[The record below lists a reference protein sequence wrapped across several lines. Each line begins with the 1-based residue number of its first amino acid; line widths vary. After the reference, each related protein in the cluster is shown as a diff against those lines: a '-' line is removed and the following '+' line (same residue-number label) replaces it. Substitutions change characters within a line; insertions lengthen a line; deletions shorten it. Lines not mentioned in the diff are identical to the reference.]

1 MKNKLYIFLF
11 LGLALF
17 FYSCDENFEEI
28 NVDPTTASQIDL
40 KYKFPTAVLYAS
52 GQRYESWRGNLIYSS
67 TMIQHLANTQG
78 YWNGDKYT
86 YSSGYAEAFWTAQY
100 PQTIKTIEDMKYQM
114 EAAGDT
120 LSADYG
126 MVRVLRVFA
135 YHRLTDLYGDIPYS
149 EAGKAY
155 IEGDLRPKY
164 DLQEDIYADMLKELE
179 ESAELLDGSTPSSL
193 TSADLIYNGDVSK
206 WQKWAYSLMLRLGL
220 RMTKVDE
227 AAAQEWA
234 EKAIAGGV
242 MESNDDIAYVVHEE
256 GNGIVQNGNGEV
268 FTADGSPRISET
280 FIEFL
285 QGDPRLT
292 VYASLP
298 EDTGETDENGNPIL
312 RSDEERTDPDA
323 QVGLPNGLDSSL
335 LQEQTGE
342 TNTQGYSEPNRLYIT
357 SEAAPNFLQTYAEVE
372 FMLAEAA
379 YRWGSGDGDVEGH
392 YEAGVTAAMKYL
404 ELYSPE
410 AAISDEE
417 IQAYLEANPFDSS
430 NALEQI
436 NTQYWAAVFL
446 NEYEAYAN
454 WRRTGYPVLDPVN
467 YPGNVTGGTIPRRLT
482 YLQSEQLTNSENY
495 NEAIASQGPDNL
507 TTRMWWDV
515 QQ

>member
-1 MKNKLYIFLF
+1 MF
-11 LGLALF
+11 LGLSLF
-17 FYSCDENFEEI
+17 LSSCDDDFEDI
-28 NVDPTTASQIDL
+28 NVDPTTATQIDL
-40 KYKFPTAVLYAS
+40 NYKFPTAVLYAS
-52 GQRYESWRGNLIYSS
+52 GQRYESWRANLIYAS

-86 YSSGYAEAFWTAQY
+86 YSAGYAEAFWTAQY
-100 PQTIKTIEDMKYQM
+100 PQTIKVIEDMKYQL
-114 EAAGDT
+114 ETEGDT
-120 LSADYG
+120 LSADYA

-135 YHRLTDLYGDIPYS
+135 YHRMTDLYGDIPYS
-149 EAGKAY
+149 EAGNAY
-155 IEGDLRPKY
+155 ITGNMRPAY
-164 DLQEDIYADMLKELE
+164 DLQENIYADMLKELE
-179 ESAELLDGSTPSSL
+179 ESAELLEGSTSTLGS
-193 TSADLIYNGDVSK
+193 TDIIFNGDTSK

-227 AAAQEWA
+227 AAAQKWA

-256 GNGIVQNGNGEV
+256 GNGIVQNGNGET
-268 FTADGSPRISET
+268 FTADGTPRISNT

-292 VYASLP
+292 IYASLP
-298 EDTGETDENGNPIL
+298 ENTGETDANGNPIL
-312 RSDEERTDPDA
+312 RTVEERTDPEA
-323 QVGLPNGLDSSL
+323 QVGLPNGLDSFL

-342 TNTQGYSEPNRLYIT
+342 TNTQDFSEPNRLYLT
-357 SEAAPNFLQTYAEVE
+357 SEAAPNFFQTYAEVE

-379 YRWGSGDGDVEGH
+379 YRWGSGDGDVESH
-392 YEAGVTAAMKYL
+392 YKAGVRAAMNYL

-410 AAISDEE
+410 AVISEEE
-417 IQAYLEANPFDSS
+417 ISNYLEANPYDPSK
-430 NALEQI
+430 ALEQI

-454 WRRTGYPVLDPVN
+454 WRRTGYPVLDPVD

-482 YLQSEQLTNSENY
+482 YLQSEQLTNAENY
-495 NEAIASQGPDNL
+495 NAAVSSQGPDNL
-507 TTRMWWDV
+507 TTRIWWDEA
-515 QQ
+515 Q